1 MEFSN
6 YVESRTPVGT
16 ADGTELI
23 PVSKAGSPASMTT
36 QQIADLAGDEHFKGV
51 YANLG
56 ALTTAHATANEGD
69 YALVDTGGSE
79 AALYIWDDT
88 DTEWVAS
95 GVTTVVP
102 DASETVKGIAEI
114 ATQAETNTGTD
125 DARIVTPL
133 KLANYTGVT
142 NKQLLVNSA
151 TALTDASSMDLTAIK
166 HTLTTSSA
174 TRTFTITYTGDDI
187 CIEVTL
193 NTATSTFTFPATS
206 LCVSEGIAS
215 GDNTCVLSG
224 SSGDKYIV
232 AIKKVGSAY
241 YVVSKNFGQ

>member
-1 MEFSN
+1 MAFEIIN
-6 YVESRTPVGT
+6 ITTEKTT
-16 ADGTELI
+16 TDGTEMYELQE
-23 PVSKAGSPASMTT
+23 VAGGSGSTKKVAGSNIVPA
-36 QQIADLAGDEHFKGV
+36 
-51 YANLG
+51 
-56 ALTTAHATANEGD
+56 
-69 YALVDTGGSE
+69 
-79 AALYIWDDT
+79 
-88 DTEWVAS
+88 
-95 GVTTVVP
+95 
-102 DASETVKGIAEI
+102 ASESARGTAAI

-174 TRTFTITYTGDDI
+174 TRTFTISYTGDDI
-187 CIEVTL
+187 TLIVTL
-193 NTATSTFTFPATS
+193 NTTATVFTFPATS

-215 GDNTCVLSG
+215 GDNTCSITAV
-224 SSGDKYIV
+224 SGDKIAI

-241 YVVSKNFGQ
+241 YVVAKNFGQ